1 MTTQTILIAF
11 GLTMI
16 AGLSTGLGSILAFFT
31 KRSNNKALSGALG
44 LSAGVM
50 VYISFME
57 MMPQSL
63 HLLSLQNSE
72 QQATIYMLLAFFGG
86 IALIW
91 GIDLL
96 IPEDE
101 NPHEMHRVEE
111 VEHKSGLKRT
121 GIMLALAIGI
131 HNFPEGLA
139 TFASTLSGMDI
150 AIPIVIAIAIHNIPE
165 GIAVSVPIYHATGNR
180 KKPFGIH
187 SYQVWPNRWEPC
199 LVFWYCYHSG
209 PIQSTP
215 FCWHSFQV
223 SWSSSL
229 STNFCPEQKNMD
241 ITIGPSEE
249 SSAACS

>member
-31 KRSNNKALSGALG
+31 KKSNNKALSGALG

-57 MMPQSL
+57 MIPQSL
-63 HLLSLQNSE
+63 HLLSLENTE
-72 QQATIYMLLAFFGG
+72 QQATLYMLLAFFGG

-91 GIDLL
+91 AIDLL

-101 NPHEMHRVEE
+101 NPHEMHKIEE
-111 VEHKSGLKRT
+111 VERKSGLKRT

-139 TFASTLSGMDI
+139 TFVSALQEPSL
-150 AIPIVIAIAIHNIPE
+150 AIPIVAAIALPNIPE
-165 GIAVSVPIYHATGNR
+165 GIAYGHCHSHRHRHRHPQHPGRYRRIGTHLPCHR
-180 KKPFGIH
+180 RPKKGI
-187 SYQVWPNRWEPC
+187 
-199 LVFWYCYHSG
+199 LVFVPVGYGRTVGCPDRISG
-209 PIQSTP
+209 AA
-215 FCWHSFQV
+215 
-223 SWSSSL
+223 SL
-229 STNFCPEQKNMD
+229 LV
-241 ITIGPSEE
+241 
-249 SSAACS
+249 